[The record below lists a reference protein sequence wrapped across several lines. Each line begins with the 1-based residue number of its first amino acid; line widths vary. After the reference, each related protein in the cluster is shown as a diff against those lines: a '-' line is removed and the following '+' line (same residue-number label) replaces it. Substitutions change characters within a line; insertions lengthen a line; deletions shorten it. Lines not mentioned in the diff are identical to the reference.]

1 MNLKTENDAA
11 FQDLFQFLTSE
22 VTAEE
27 YVAFGDDVE
36 THKGIGCLKCIR
48 TSEIAHDD

>member
-11 FQDLFQFLTSE
+11 FQDLFQFLISE

-36 THKGIGCLKCIR
+36 THKDIGRLKRIR
-48 TSEIAHDD
+48 TSETAHDD